1 MNTVNDYDIKLFSI
15 KSIKKFLEGFCPTR
29 KKIGQYEDYIPW
41 FLDEETEVN

>member
-1 MNTVNDYDIKLFSI
+1 ML
-15 KSIKKFLEGFCPTR
+15 LETHWRPQLENVYCPTR